1 MDESQGRLETKSGKL
16 NELGKLSGSRAVKL
30 NRSRHGGCNRSVS
43 PALIKDTSQT
53 INRPKW
59 SAK

>member
-1 MDESQGRLETKSGKL
+1 MDESQGRQETKSGKL

-30 NRSRHGGCNRSVS
+30 NRMRHGGCSSSVS
-43 PALIKDTSQT
+43 PALIKATSQT
-53 INRPKW
+53 INSPKG